1 MERKLSF
8 PVKKAT
14 LEVTWMEVT
23 SKVTYVSV
31 QGGQKVT
38 LKETLIE
45 VTSKVAFVS
54 GKQSATVQQLQIR
67 ASRNMTK
74 QQRGA
79 SVKSDM

>member
-1 MERKLSF
+1 M
-8 PVKKAT
+8 
-14 LEVTWMEVT
+14 
-23 SKVTYVSV
+23 
-31 QGGQKVT
+31 T

-54 GKQSATVQQLQIR
+54 GKQSATAQQLHIR